1 MKKYEEKE
9 DEKIKQIRNDNKRNE
24 IVVVVIMTPYR
35 LLAFY
40 ID

>member
-1 MKKYEEKE
+1 MEKYEEE